1 LLILYGVSTV
11 STGGKD
17 MKHRSILFLFCMGL
31 VASCSD
37 EPASRESMSAL
48 SVLRPVD
55 GCDALLASLK
65 ARAIEDMERQVDQG
79 LKTVLE
85 GSYCWD
91 YRGDG
96 AWLNGV
102 EEGDADYAVPSSSGG
117 ESASQYSET
126 NTQVAGV
133 DEADFVK
140 NDGGAIYIL
149 ADGQLKIIDAWPPE
163 EARVLSAVPIE
174 GEPKKLF
181 VYSGRALVYSS
192 LDPSGGTTGGYYGWG
207 ECTYG
212 YDCDFTGDGHPL
224 KMTLFD
230 ISDPTSPVLLRESR
244 LSGSYINSRRIDG
257 AVYTVVSFPEISFPG
272 ISTWPEG
279 VPEYCPGEL
288 SSIFLKG
295 LIRAMFEDLKA
306 KNRAVIQGTVITD
319 WLPGLTDTVYAD
331 GVPATSENLLGSCDG
346 FYESGMTDG
355 KSLVG
360 IVSMAM
366 DALDPLK
373 TTTIVGRPGAV
384 YASRD
389 ALYVASRHQAGYGG
403 WSYDY
408 DATVEQASSVH
419 KFALLSGTA
428 EAAYLA
434 SGVVKGNVLN
444 QFSMDEKDGFLRI
457 ATTTGHV
464 PDPNV
469 HSTVSVLAGSGG
481 SLKIVGQVDHIAPTE
496 DIRSARFSGDKGFI
510 VTFKKT
516 DPLFVLDM
524 SDPRNPR
531 IAGELKIPGYSTYM
545 HLMDDTHILSIGYDA
560 DDEGSFAWFQ
570 GIQLQIFDIAD
581 MTSPTLTFKEVIGTR
596 GSTSDATTNHLAFNY
611 FPPKDVLAI
620 PMIICEGGSGGTYG
634 DLMTFSGLLVYRVTV
649 EEGFSLLGGIS
660 HEEPETPE
668 TYHYA
673 CGNWWTD
680 SNSKVKRSIIMDDYV
695 FSVAEDLIKISTLAD
710 VGAVIASIPLLDE
723 TE

>member
-1 LLILYGVSTV
+1 
-11 STGGKD
+11 
-17 MKHRSILFLFCMGL
+17 MKHRSILLLFCMGL
-31 VASCSD
+31 IASCAD
-37 EPASRESMSAL
+37 EPAPGESMSAL
-48 SVLRPVD
+48 SVLRPVE

-65 ARAIEDMERQVDQG
+65 KRAIEDMERQVDQS
-79 LKTVLE
+79 LKNVLE

-91 YRGDG
+91 YRGG
-96 AWLNGV
+96 EGWLNGM
-102 EEGDADYAVPSSSGG
+102 EDADSSSAVPSPGG
-117 ESASQYSET
+117 ESAGQYSET

-140 NDGGAIYIL
+140 NDGGSIYIL
-149 ADGQLKIIDAWPPE
+149 ADGQFKIIDAWPPE

-181 VYSGRALVYSS
+181 VYNGRALVYSS
-192 LDPSGGTTGGYYGWG
+192 LDRTGGTTGGYYGWG

-230 ISDPTSPVLLRESR
+230 ISDLTSPVLLRESR

-257 AVYTVVSFPEISFPG
+257 AAYTVVSFPEISFPG

-279 VPEYCPGEL
+279 VPEYCPGDL
-288 SSIFLKG
+288 SSIFRKG
-295 LIRAMFEDLKA
+295 MIRAMFEDLKE
-306 KNRAVIQGTVITD
+306 KNRAIIRGTVITD
-319 WLPGLTDTVYAD
+319 WLPGLTDTVYTD

-360 IVSMAM
+360 IVAMALE
-366 DALDPLK
+366 ALDPLK

-389 ALYVASRHQAGYGG
+389 ALYIASRHQAGNGG

-408 DATVEQASSVH
+408 DAAVEQASSVH

-469 HSTVSVLAGSGG
+469 HSTVSVLADAGG
-481 SLKIVGQVDHIAPTE
+481 SLKIVGQVDGIAPTE

-531 IAGELKIPGYSTYM
+531 IAGELKIPGFSTYM

-560 DDEGSFAWFQ
+560 DDQGSFAWFQ

-581 MTSPTLTFKEVIGTR
+581 MTNPTLTFKELIGTR
-596 GSTSDATTNHLAFNY
+596 GSTSDATTNHMAFNY
-611 FPPKDVLAI
+611 FPPRDVLAI
-620 PMIICEGGSGGTYG
+620 PMIICEGGSGGSFG
-634 DLMTFSGLLVYRVTV
+634 DLMTFSGLLVYHVTV
-649 EEGFSLLGGIS
+649 GEGFSLLGGIS

-695 FSVAEDLIKISTLAD
+695 FSVADDLIKISTLTD
-710 VGAVIASIPLLDE
+710 VGAEIGSIPLVDE